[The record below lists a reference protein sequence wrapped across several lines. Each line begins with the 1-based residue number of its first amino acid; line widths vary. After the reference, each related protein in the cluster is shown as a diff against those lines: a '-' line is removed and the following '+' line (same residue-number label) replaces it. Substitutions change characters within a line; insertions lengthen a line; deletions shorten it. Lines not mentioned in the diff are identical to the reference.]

1 MTKFIDNITPK
12 TLDEKKKYY
21 KEHNI
26 FKTNLWD
33 KKVKCAHCGKVF
45 NFNDFEVICEKSKY
59 SEDKHEYIVCKHYPK
74 CDGTLIDMIEIDNKE
89 ISDD

>member
-1 MTKFIDNITPK
+1 MINR
-12 TLDEKKKYY
+12 
-21 KEHNI
+21 
-26 FKTNLWD
+26 NLGGIYFRIERD
-33 KKVKCAHCGKVF
+33 GKVF
-45 NFNDFEVICEKSKY
+45 NFNDFEVVCEKSKY